1 MTSKVVIIGA
11 GEIGQAI
18 GKILGDKGII
28 AVFWDRDPAKTTLGV
43 SLEELIPQAEFI
55 FLCIP
60 SWAMRAVINQIRPLL
75 RENTILV
82 SLAKGIE
89 AETKRTMDELL
100 KEILPQGQPF
110 ALLSG
115 SMIAEELNQGKLRLG
130 VVATEKK
137 ESYEKILDLFRG
149 TKLRVEYSDDPRS
162 TALAA
167 VLKNIYAIAIG
178 ITEALDW
185 NGNARAW
192 FTAKATRE
200 MAEVIGALHGKK
212 EIALDTAGLGDL
224 LGTGYSP
231 YSKNRRT
238 GNELV
243 KNGGWPGGW
252 PTEAAK
258 KSEGINSLPL
268 ILELLSSRK
277 SDFPILRA
285 LDDILSRHKDARQI
299 FEELISQK

>member
-1 MTSKVVIIGA
+1 MTNKAVVIGA

-18 GKILGDKGII
+18 SKVLQDKGIAPI
-28 AVFWDRDPAKTTLGV
+28 LWDRDPTKTTPGA
-43 SLEELIPQAEFI
+43 SLEEVIPQTEFI

-75 RENTILV
+75 KEDTILV

-89 AETKRTMDELL
+89 AGTKRTMGELL
-100 KEILPQGQPF
+100 KETLPQGQPF

-115 SMIAEELNQGKLRLG
+115 PMIAEELNQGKLGLG
-130 VVATEKK
+130 VVAAEKK

-162 TALAA
+162 IALAA
-167 VLKNIYAIAIG
+167 VLKNIYATAIG
-178 ITEALDW
+178 VTDALDW
-185 NGNARAW
+185 NSNARAW

-212 EIALDTAGLGDL
+212 ETAFGTAGLGDL

-238 GNELV
+238 GDELV
-243 KNGGWPGGW
+243 KNSWR
-252 PTEAAK
+252 PTDAAK
-258 KSEGINSLPL
+258 RSEGINSLPL
-268 ILELLSSRK
+268 VLELLGNRK
-277 SDFPILRA
+277 NDFPILKA
-285 LDDILSRHKDARQI
+285 LEGVFSKHEDARQI
-299 FEELISQK
+299 FEELVSQK